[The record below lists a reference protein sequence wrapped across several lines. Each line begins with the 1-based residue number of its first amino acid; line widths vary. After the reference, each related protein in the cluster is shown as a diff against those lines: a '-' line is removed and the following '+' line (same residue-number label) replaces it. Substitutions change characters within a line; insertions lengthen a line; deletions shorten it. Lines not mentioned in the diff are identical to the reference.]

1 MKRLVASILA
11 LLLAPAAALAMDSSA
26 IPPKF
31 PIVWGNSAGS
41 AYIRSIPEASQ
52 IGVTNCAASLT
63 DGFPPLT
70 FTPSSA
76 GGCPP
81 FGQDFNGILKQI
93 TQWSQWVQASG
104 PVFYDSSF
112 STSIGG
118 YPKGAI
124 LSSTIVPGYRWLST
138 AENNTTDPDAGGA
151 GWVQDPGQVPT
162 GTPTA
167 SLSTT
172 VPYGYVSANGTT
184 IGNGSSNA
192 TGRANADTQFLF
204 AFVWANC
211 SNAICPIYTSG
222 GAASSRGAS
231 AAADYAANKALA
243 VWNMNGAALMGAD
256 SQSGTSSTNLSG
268 VSVVSG
274 DRTTP
279 GSILGLNIQTL
290 STAQM
295 PAHVH
300 AVYLNDPQHSHGFTT
315 PSGFAGLSSAGGSFT
330 NGPGG
335 FSPAQLT
342 SSMTISNASTGITVR
357 DASGGG
363 GTANQ
368 TASAGGAT
376 AVTTTPR
383 STITYWNLKL

>member
-1 MKRLVASILA
+1 MKRLVASILS
-11 LLLAPAAALAMDSSA
+11 LSLWPLSALAMDSSA

-104 PVFYDSSF
+104 PVFYDSAF

-118 YPKGAI
+118 YPKGTV

-138 AENNTTDPDAGGA
+138 SENNTTDPDAGGA

-172 VPYGYVSANGTT
+172 IPYGYVSANGTT

-204 AFVWANC
+204 AFVWTNC
-211 SNAICPIYTSG
+211 TNAICPIYTSG

-243 VWNMNGAALMGAD
+243 VWNMNGSALMGAD
-256 SQSGTSSTNLSG
+256 SQNGTSSTNLSG
-268 VSVVSG
+268 VPVTSGSRTAPGSVLGENLHVLVTAEIPSHQHDVFLKDPGHSHTYNQYPSGTVPVQGGGTYPALGFGVVTSATGTATTGVTVGSVSG
-274 DRTTP
+274 VAND
-279 GSILGLNIQTL
+279 NK
-290 STAQM
+290 TA
-295 PAHVH
+295 A
-300 AVYLNDPQHSHGFTT
+300 T
-315 PSGFAGLSSAGGSFT
+315 
-330 NGPGG
+330 
-335 FSPAQLT
+335 
-342 SSMTISNASTGITVR
+342 
-357 DASGGG
+357 GGG
-363 GTANQ
+363 GSHNT
-368 TASAGGAT
+368 
-376 AVTTTPR
+376 VPR

>member
-204 AFVWANC
+204 AFVWTNC

-243 VWNMNGAALMGAD
+243 VWNMNGSALMGAD
-256 SQSGTSSTNLSG
+256 SQNGTTSTNLSG
-268 VSVVSG
+268 VPVVSG
-274 DRTTP
+274 SRTGP
-279 GSILGLNIQTL
+279 GSVLGENLHVLVTAEIPSHQHDVFLKDPGHNHSVNSPSNSL
-290 STAQM
+290 SA
-295 PAHVH
+295 AF
-300 AVYLNDPQHSHGFTT
+300 SSG
-315 PSGFAGLSSAGGSFT
+315 GFA
-330 NGPGG
+330 NYVPGPV
-335 FSPAQLT
+335 T
-342 SSMTISNASTGITVR
+342 SSTASTGVTIGSVSGVANDNKT
-357 DASGGG
+357 AATGGG
-363 GTANQ
+363 GSHNT
-368 TASAGGAT
+368 
-376 AVTTTPR
+376 VPR

>member
-52 IGVTNCAASLT
+52 IGVMNCAASLT

-81 FGQDFNGILKQI
+81 FGQDFNGILKQV
-93 TQWSQWVQASG
+93 TQWSQWVQAGG

-112 STSIGG
+112 ATSIGG
-118 YPKGAI
+118 YPKGTI

-138 AENNTTDPDAGGA
+138 VENNTTDPDAGGA

-162 GTPTA
+162 GTPVA
-167 SLSTT
+167 AVSTT
-172 VPYGYVSANGTT
+172 IPYGYVSANGTT

-204 AFVWANC
+204 TLIWNSC

-222 GAASSRGAS
+222 GAASSRGAT

-243 VWNMNGAALMGAD
+243 VWNMNGSALMGAD
-256 SQSGTSSTNLSG
+256 SQNGTTSTNLSN
-268 VSVVSG
+268 VPVTSG
-274 DRTTP
+274 SRTAP
-279 GSILGLNIQTL
+279 GSVLGENLHTL
-290 STAQM
+290 VTGEIPS
-295 PAHVH
+295 HNHSVF
-300 AVYLNDPQHSHGFTT
+300 LNDPGHTHAGS
-315 PSGFAGLSSAGGSFT
+315 FAAGGGLNNNSGGGGGALGAFT
-330 NGPGG
+330 VY
-335 FSPAQLT
+335 
-342 SSMTISNASTGITVR
+342 SSVSSNTTGITVR

-368 TASAGGAT
+368 TATTGGGGSHNT
-376 AVTTTPR
+376 VPR

>member
-11 LLLAPAAALAMDSSA
+11 LVLWPLSAALAIDSAS

-31 PIVWGNSAGS
+31 PIPWGNSAGS

-81 FGQDFNGILKQI
+81 FGQDFNGILKQV
-93 TQWSQWVQASG
+93 TQWSRWVQAGG

-112 STSIGG
+112 ATSIGG
-118 YPKGAI
+118 YPKGTI

-162 GTPTA
+162 GTPVA
-167 SLSTT
+167 AVSTT
-172 VPYGYVSANGTT
+172 IPYGYVSANGTT

-204 AFVWANC
+204 ALIWGSC
-211 SNAICPIYTSG
+211 SNTICPIYTST
-222 GAASSRGAS
+222 GAASTRGAS

-243 VWNMNGAALMGAD
+243 VWNMNGSALMGAD
-256 SQSGTSSTNLSG
+256 SQNGTTSTNLVNVPVTSG
-268 VSVVSG
+268 SRGV
-274 DRTTP
+274 P
-279 GSILGLNIQTL
+279 GSILGENLHPLVAAEIPTITSVNISTLNWN
-290 STAQM
+290 A
-295 PAHVH
+295 A
-300 AVYLNDPQHSHGFTT
+300 
-315 PSGFAGLSSAGGSFT
+315 
-330 NGPGG
+330 NGNPIFNSNGNVLTFNVTPGG
-335 FSPAQLT
+335 GADGVQPGTGRLNTVQANPGQVAVQ
-342 SSMTISNASTGITVR
+342 SNNTGSGSHNTV
-357 DASGGG
+357 
-363 GTANQ
+363 
-368 TASAGGAT
+368 
-376 AVTTTPR
+376 PR
-383 STITYWNLKL
+383 STIVYWNLKL

>member
-1 MKRLVASILA
+1 MKRLVAPVLA
-11 LLLAPAAALAMDSSA
+11 LLLTPAAALAMDSSA

-112 STSIGG
+112 ATSIGG
-118 YPKGAI
+118 YPKGTI

-138 AENNTTDPDAGGA
+138 TENNATDPDAGGA

-172 VPYGYVSANGTT
+172 IPYGYVSANGTT

-204 AFVWANC
+204 AFVWTNC

-222 GAASSRGAS
+222 GSASSRGAS
-231 AAADYAANKALA
+231 AAADFAANKALA
-243 VWNMNGAALMGAD
+243 VWNMNGSALMGAD
-256 SQSGTSSTNLSG
+256 SQNGTSSSNLVNVPVTSG
-268 VSVVSG
+268 S
-274 DRTTP
+274 RTAP
-279 GSILGLNIQTL
+279 GSILGENLHVL
-290 STAQM
+290 VTAELA
-295 PAHVH
+295 AHAH
-300 AVYLNDPQHSHGFTT
+300 AVYLKDNGHSHAYTKPT
-315 PSGFAGLSSAGGSFT
+315 
-330 NGPGG
+330 
-335 FSPAQLT
+335 T
-342 SSMTISNASTGITVR
+342 SSIMDSGPFPVDSSTVSDSTSTNSSNITIGSVAGV
-357 DASGGG
+357 
-363 GTANQ
+363 ANDNM
-368 TASAGGAT
+368 TASAGSNT
-376 AVTTTPR
+376 AHNTVPR